1 MAMFAKE
8 GKPAAEA
15 RPAVSDATLTIIAA
29 GVHLVGDL
37 EGPGLIKIDGR
48 VEGSISGA
56 RQIIL
61 GRDANVQGN
70 VHAAEVVL
78 AGTIDGSVLAS
89 ERVEVQGT
97 AVVNGDVHTRVIV
110 VHEGAKVNGTVRMGA
125 AAQQEVSERPNVQVM
140 R

>member
-8 GKPAAEA
+8 VKPLDARASAAE
-15 RPAVSDATLTIIAA
+15 ATLTIIAA

-37 EGPGLIKIDGR
+37 DGPGLIKIDGR
-48 VEGSISGA
+48 VEGSVSGA
-56 RQIIL
+56 RQVIL
-61 GRDANVQGN
+61 GPEGSVQGN
-70 VHAAEVVL
+70 VHAGEVVL
-78 AGTIDGSVLAS
+78 AGAIDGSVIAS
-89 ERVEVQGT
+89 DRVEVQGS

-125 AAQQEVSERPNVQVM
+125 AASTEASERPPVQVM

>member
-8 GKPAAEA
+8 GKPLAETRA
-15 RPAVSDATLTIIAA
+15 PATDASLTIIAA

-37 EGPGLIKIDGR
+37 EGPGLIKVDGR

-56 RQIIL
+56 RQVIL
-61 GRDANVQGN
+61 GREANVQGN
-70 VHAAEVVL
+70 VHAAEVVV
-78 AGTIDGSVLAS
+78 AGAIDGSVVATD
-89 ERVEVQGT
+89 RVEVQGS

-110 VHEGAKVNGTVRMGA
+110 VHEGAKVNGTVRMGLA
-125 AAQQEVSERPNVQVM
+125 TSPEVSERPPVQVM

>member
-8 GKPAAEA
+8 AKPVEA
-15 RPAVSDATLTIIAA
+15 RAPVTDATLTIIAA
-29 GVHLVGDL
+29 GVHLVGDI

-48 VEGSISGA
+48 VEGSVSGA
-56 RQIIL
+56 RQVIL
-61 GRDANVQGN
+61 GRDASVQGN
-70 VHAAEVVL
+70 VHAGEIVV
-78 AGTIDGSVLAS
+78 AGAIDGSVVATD
-89 ERVEVQGT
+89 RVEVQGS

-125 AAQQEVSERPNVQVM
+125 AASAEATERPSVQVM

>member
-8 GKPAAEA
+8 GKPPTEA
-15 RPAVSDATLTIIAA
+15 RAATTDASLTIIAA

-37 EGPGLIKIDGR
+37 EGPGLIKVDGR

-56 RQIIL
+56 RQVIL

-70 VHAAEVVL
+70 VHATEVVV
-78 AGTIDGSVLAS
+78 AGSIDGSVLATD
-89 ERVEVQGT
+89 RVEVQGS

-110 VHEGAKVNGTVRMGA
+110 VHEGAKVNGTVRMGVSA
-125 AAQQEVSERPNVQVM
+125 APEVSERPSVQVM